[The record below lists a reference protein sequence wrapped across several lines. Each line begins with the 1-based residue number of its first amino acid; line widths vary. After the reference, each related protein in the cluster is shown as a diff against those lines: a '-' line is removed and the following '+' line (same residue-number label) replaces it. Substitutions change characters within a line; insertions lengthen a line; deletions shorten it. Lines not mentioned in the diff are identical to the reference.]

1 MRICATSTIGRRPEV
16 VADVRAV
23 LAGLRPD
30 RIADRHY
37 TAANRAFRLIPGG
50 EG

>member
-1 MRICATSTIGRRPEV
+1 
-16 VADVRAV
+16 V

-37 TAANRAFRLIPGG
+37 TAASRAFRLIPGG